1 MKVASIVSTL
11 AGASLLAAACGPA
24 AVSPGVA
31 SIGSTTTTVVS
42 ASRGVSGASLYTD
55 ELKYARC
62 MRTHGVANFP
72 DPNASGGFTFP
83 VGTNPTSSASRAA
96 QATCR
101 KYLPGGGMPGPGTT
115 THPTAAALAQM
126 LRVTQCMRHH
136 GIYNFP
142 DPATSMPTSLSGVGV
157 VSDRDGVIFVFPRS
171 LNMQSSQFTNA
182 AAACKFP
189 LTNH

>member
-1 MKVASIVSTL
+1 
-11 AGASLLAAACGPA
+11 
-24 AVSPGVA
+24 
-31 SIGSTTTTVVS
+31 
-42 ASRGVSGASLYTD
+42 VSGASLYTD

-62 MRTHGVANFP
+62 MRTHGVPNFP

-83 VGTNPTSSASRAA
+83 AGTNPASSAMRTA
-96 QATCR
+96 QSKCQ

-126 LRVTQCMRHH
+126 LKVTQCMRRH
-136 GIYNFP
+136 GIYDFP
-142 DPATSMPTSLSGVGV
+142 EPTTSMPTSLSGAGV
-157 VSDRDGVIFVFPRS
+157 VSDRDGVILVFPRS
-171 LNMQSSQFTNA
+171 LDMQSSQFTSA